1 MRKYGNTY
9 WPEKQIGNDPPEQFH
24 PILWNLREFPGRVV
38 VKQKNYLWRLGN
50 EVSLPYVFRSIKT
63 KKEEEEGKNLL

>member
-1 MRKYGNTY
+1 M
-9 WPEKQIGNDPPEQFH
+9 KQIGNDPPEQFH

-50 EVSLPYVFRSIKT
+50 EVSVPPLCFFRSQKQRR
-63 KKEEEEGKNLL
+63 KKAEEDLHICDPDFYH

>member
-1 MRKYGNTY
+1 M
-9 WPEKQIGNDPPEQFH
+9 KQIGNDPPEQFH

-50 EVSLPYVFRSIKT
+50 EVSLSPMFSAP
-63 KKEEEEGKNLL
+63 